1 VIFVVTY
8 VSEICTEFCPVIHE
22 SCHVKFADVDWF
34 VFRKWS
40 GARDLNPGPH
50 GPEPSWL
57 HFLGCPGGSARALL
71 ISNAASLLSSCDLLV
86 PAGSRNA

>member
-1 VIFVVTY
+1 MEFSVIFVVTY
-8 VSEICTEFCPVIHE
+8 VSEICTEFCAVIHE

-50 GPEPSWL
+50 GPE
-57 HFLGCPGGSARALL
+57 
-71 ISNAASLLSSCDLLV
+71 I
-86 PAGSRNA
+86 